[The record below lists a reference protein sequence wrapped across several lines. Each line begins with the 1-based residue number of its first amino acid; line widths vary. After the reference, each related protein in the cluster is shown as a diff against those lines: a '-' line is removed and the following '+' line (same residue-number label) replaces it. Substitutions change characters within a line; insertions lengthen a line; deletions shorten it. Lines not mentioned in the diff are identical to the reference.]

1 MSAADTA
8 AGLSGFA
15 HRGAGSDAER
25 RAAGWLATQI
35 ESGTRA
41 AELETFW
48 CRPNWAL
55 ANAWYALLG
64 VAGSLLSVS
73 SPRVGGALVLS
84 ALLLVILD
92 AITER
97 SPARLLTRHRASQNV
112 VSEPSETTKMRL
124 IVTANY
130 DAGRTGLVHRRF
142 ARGAAAGLRR
152 VTGGRAPG
160 WRGWLVIAQLCLL
173 ALAVGRDRGAT
184 GIAIGVAQLIP
195 TVGLVLSVAL
205 LIELA
210 TADFGPSAG
219 DNASGVAVAIALVRT
234 LDIAPPRYL
243 AVELVLQGAGD
254 STMLGL
260 KRYLRAHRRGVTSRN
275 AIVLGIAPC
284 GAGRPRWWA
293 SDGPLIP
300 LRFDPSARVLLA
312 RIAESEAHLGA
323 SPRRGRGTTPAL
335 PARAAGIPAVSI
347 GCLDDRGL
355 VPRSHQAGDT
365 PENLDPGAIDATLEL
380 ALALIDAIDA
390 DLAPRTAQTEPQPA
404 T

>member
-15 HRGAGSDAER
+15 RRGAGSDAER
-25 RAAGWLATQI
+25 RAAGWLAAQI
-35 ESGTRA
+35 ESGKRE

-55 ANAWYALLG
+55 AAAWYVVLG

-73 SPRVGGALVLS
+73 SPPAGGALVLV

-97 SPARLLTRHRASQNV
+97 SPARLLTRERASQNV
-112 VSEPSETTKMRL
+112 VSETGETTNVRL

-142 ARGAAAGLRR
+142 SRRAAAGLRR
-152 VTGGRAPG
+152 VTGGAAPG
-160 WRGWLVIAQLCLL
+160 WRGWLVIALLWLL
-173 ALAVGRDRGAT
+173 ACAVARDRGAGGT
-184 GIAIGVAQLIP
+184 AIGVAQLIP
-195 TVGLVLSVAL
+195 TAGLVLAAAL

-210 TADFGPSAG
+210 GADFGPSAG
-219 DNASGVAVAIALVRT
+219 DNASGVAVALSLVRT
-234 LDIAPPRYL
+234 LDVAPPRHL
-243 AVELVLQGAGD
+243 AVELVLQGAADG
-254 STMLGL
+254 TMLGL
-260 KRYLRAHRRGVTSRN
+260 KRYLRPRRRAVNSRN

-293 SDGPLIP
+293 SDGSLIP
-300 LRFDPSARVLLA
+300 LRFDRSARGLLA
-312 RIAESEAHLGA
+312 GVARSEAHLGA
-323 SPRRGRGTTPAL
+323 APRRGRGTTPAL

-347 GCLDDRGL
+347 GCLDDHGL
-355 VPRSHQAGDT
+355 VPRSHQAGDGSQ
-365 PENLDPGAIDATLEL
+365 NLDPAAIDATLEL

-390 DLAPRTAQTEPQPA
+390 QLARRSARSEPH
-404 T
+404 TTV